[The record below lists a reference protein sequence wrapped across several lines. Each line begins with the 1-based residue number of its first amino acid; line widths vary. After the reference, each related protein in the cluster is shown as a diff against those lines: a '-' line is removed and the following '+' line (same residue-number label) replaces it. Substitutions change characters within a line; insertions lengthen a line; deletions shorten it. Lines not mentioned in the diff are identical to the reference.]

1 MTRRQR
7 RANTIALLIGLAATT
22 VVALAYAAGALDPLE
37 RLALDWRFRHANPI
51 GVFPSA
57 ADPAIVCIDIDD
69 TTLARVGR
77 WPWPRDVQAPLVAI
91 PAELGARAVLVDLTW
106 NEPEPL
112 RSVAPRDADVTA
124 DPPKL
129 ASQQPEIRLPDYEL
143 QGAIAGA
150 GNVYLAYNYRLIDPE
165 DSPAFDALVAAL
177 GHGDEAAAARCLE
190 RLRRQR
196 GRRRRGPAAEP
207 DTLRLRARLVAALE
221 VEPLLSAEALRRRLS
236 LPAGAL
242 EKWFDRC
249 LVAALRRRLA
259 AWMAADPQRWSEPP
273 HVLFEAFFRELTGR
287 EPGGDS
293 PLKAALAVAL
303 RDTLGYE
310 ATTRG
315 AAFALGPVRAV
326 ARPVAGLTP
335 VYFLHARAA
344 RRCGFVVFPP
354 DPDGVVR
361 RIPLLRRHGDR
372 LLVQI
377 AFALACD
384 LLGTPPDG
392 LRVAG
397 NRLEVDTP
405 GGPVPRLSIQ
415 LDDQGRMLVP
425 WVSGTD
431 WTRVFRHVP
440 ADAIISLHRLREDL
454 RHNRRLALEA
464 LWHLLGDPALADLAE
479 RRRSITDLF
488 NLDDQIRL
496 SRYRG
501 DQATARELERIRSDL
516 ADEVATLETQVR
528 RRLGG
533 AAGSQPVG
541 TEGRRLAAMIAQCR
555 RVEPDLRRQVGEI
568 EDQLRALLAGRVC
581 LIGYTATS
589 LADMK
594 PIPTSRS
601 AAGVMAHANLL
612 NGMLSG
618 QLVGWAPRWLNVL
631 VTVLLGVAAA
641 LLSTLLT
648 PRLGLVATAFLTAA
662 FLAAGAV
669 AFYVGAYWLAVVPA
683 ALAAAVSYVLI
694 TGFRFVFVEGERRQ
708 LQTALGQYTSREIAR
723 QMAENPELCRRAE
736 MREVTAVFTDL
747 KGFTSIS
754 ERIGAQRTQEVLN
767 VCLGRFT
774 EVMLRHEAMV
784 NKFIGDGIF
793 AFWNPV
799 IYPQDDH
806 ALRAC
811 ETAVDLLA
819 DLDVLKRQRRAAGD
833 TVFEEIVLR
842 IGIATGKAV
851 VGPCGSEQKYDYTC
865 IGDSV
870 NVAARLESANKFY
883 GTQVL
888 VSGDTR
894 DQAGDGFVF
903 RPLGGVQVKGK
914 TRSVPIFELLGRVGD
929 VDEARR
935 TYAERFGEATERF
948 MRREWEQAR
957 ARFEVCHR
965 QRPDDLAAVRYLEAI
980 EEMRATPPGP
990 DWNGALALKEK

>member
-1 MTRRQR
+1 MI
-7 RANTIALLIGLAATT
+7 ALVIGLVATIA
-22 VVALAYAAGALDPLE
+22 VAVAYVGGGLDPLE
-37 RLALDWRFRHANPI
+37 RLALDWRYRHTNPI
-51 GVFPSA
+51 RVWTTAGA
-57 ADPAIVCIDIDD
+57 PAIVCIDIDD

-124 DPPKL
+124 DVSAL
-129 ASQQPEIRLPDYEL
+129 VAQRPEVRLPDYEL
-143 QGAIAGA
+143 RAAISRA
-150 GNVYLAYNYRLIDPE
+150 GNVYLAYNYRLADPE
-165 DSPAFDALVAAL
+165 DNPAFGALVEAVGGGDRAAVAAALRALGSSRAGASGRTDEATLLLRARMVAAL
-177 GHGDEAAAARCLE
+177 
-190 RLRRQR
+190 
-196 GRRRRGPAAEP
+196 AAEP
-207 DTLRLRARLVAALE
+207 ELDAGDI
-221 VEPLLSAEALRRRLS
+221 SRRLS
-236 LPAGAL
+236 VPVPIVERWL
-242 EKWFDRC
+242 DRC
-249 LVAALRRRLA
+249 RVAALRRRLA
-259 AWMAADPQRWSEPP
+259 AWMRADPQRWREPA
-273 HVLFEAFFRELTGR
+273 HVLFDAFFRALTGR

-293 PLKAALAVAL
+293 PFKAALAVAL

-310 ATTRG
+310 ATTR
-315 AAFALGPVRAV
+315 AAPLPLGPVAEI

-335 VYFLHARAA
+335 VYYLHARAA

-384 LLGTPPDG
+384 LLGTPRDG
-392 LRVAG
+392 LRVRG
-397 NRLEVDTP
+397 DRLEIETP
-405 GGPVPRLSIQ
+405 RGPRPRLSVQ
-415 LDDQGRMLVP
+415 LDSSGQMLVP
-425 WVSGTD
+425 WVPGRD

-440 ADAIISLHRLREDL
+440 ADALISLYRLREDR

-464 LWHLLGDPALADLAE
+464 LWHVLGDPALADLAP
-479 RRRSITDLF
+479 RRRAITDLF
-488 NLDDQIRL
+488 HLDDQIRL
-496 SRYRG
+496 QRYR
-501 DQATARELERIRSDL
+501 DDADTVRELERIRGGL
-516 ADEVATLETQVR
+516 VEEVASLEAQVR
-528 RRLGG
+528 SRLGG
-533 AAGSQPVG
+533 GAASQPVG
-541 TEGRRLAAMIAQCR
+541 AEARRLAGIIAQCR
-555 RVEPDLRRQVGEI
+555 EVDPKLASQANEI
-568 EDQLRALLAGRVC
+568 EEHLRKLLAGRVC
-581 LIGYTATS
+581 LVGYTATS

-612 NGMLSG
+612 NGLLSG
-618 QLVGWAPRWLNVL
+618 QLVRWAPRWLNVL
-631 VTVLLGVAAA
+631 VTLVLGVAAA
-641 LLSTLLT
+641 AVSTFLT
-648 PRLGLVATAFLTAA
+648 PRLGLAATVGLIGA
-662 FLAAGAV
+662 FLAVGGAAV
-669 AFYVGAYWLAVVPA
+669 FYVWTYWVAVVPA
-683 ALAAAVSYVLI
+683 ALAAGVVYVLI

-819 DLDVLKRQRRAAGD
+819 DLELLKQQRRAAGD
-833 TVFEEIVLR
+833 AVFEEIVLR

-888 VSGDTR
+888 ISGDTR
-894 DQAGDGFVF
+894 DQAGGGFVY

-914 TRSVPIFELLGRVGD
+914 TRSVPIFELLGRAGE
-929 VDEARR
+929 VDATRSA
-935 TYAERFGEATERF
+935 YAERFGEATELF
-948 MRREWEQAR
+948 VRREWELAR
-957 ARFEVCHR
+957 AGFEVCR
-965 QRPDDLAAVRYLEAI
+965 RERPDDLAAVRYLEAI
-980 EEMRATPPGP
+980 DEMVASPPGP